1 MKKLIT
7 AQTIKEACTAGIK
20 ELPASVQTTI
30 ITPEAATLAAKFG
43 ICFVEP
49 GSESC
54 PLQQRAQAAGGDQEL
69 VKAIAAQVIQR
80 LPADK
85 RDPATIARLVAEQ
98 LQQPPAAC
106 PPSPSPLPVS
116 QPSITAA
123 LAPTAPCCQR
133 VVDDSGLIV
142 VRGGSVRMDIM
153 PEAGPGKQVRLAD
166 VITSKDRSPMCAGF
180 MSWRKMDSFAWTL
193 NYDEIDIVLQGTLAI
208 TINGKCFEGKVGDL
222 FYIPKGSQII
232 FGTPTYTKIMYVTY
246 PADWASQKQ
255 G

>member
-7 AQTIKEACTAGIK
+7 AQTIKEACAAGIK

-43 ICFVEP
+43 IRFVEP
-49 GSESC
+49 GTEKC
-54 PLQQRAQAAGGDQEL
+54 PMQPTAPARGGDPEM
-69 VKAIAAQVIQR
+69 VKAIAAEVIRR
-80 LPADK
+80 LPAER
-85 RDPATIARLVAEQ
+85 RDPAMIARLVAEQ

-106 PPSPSPLPVS
+106 PPMPSPLPVS
-116 QPSITAA
+116 QPALAAA
-123 LAPTAPCCQR
+123 LAPTAACCQR

-142 VRGGSVRMDIM
+142 VRGGSVRMNIM

-166 VITSKDRSPMCAGF
+166 VITSSDRSPMCAGF

-232 FGTPTYTKIMYVTY
+232 FGTPTFTKIMYVTY